1 MKKYSIESTAKT
13 PSISLDFGTGV
24 LEVKGRSF
32 PENAIEFYKPL
43 FDALEEYARSAKS
56 TTKVNFQLEN
66 FDTASAKCILDIFK
80 KLEKIGSETR
90 VVIIN
95 WYYKEGDE
103 DTLEAGEDYAALI
116 SLKFNLIEVS
126 E

>member
-13 PSISLDFGTGV
+13 PSINLDFGTGV

-43 FDALEEYARSAKS
+43 FDALEEYTSSAKS
-56 TTKVNFQLEN
+56 DTRVNFQLED
-66 FDTASAKCILDIFK
+66 FDTASAKCILDVFK
-80 KLEKIGSETR
+80 KLEKIGSDTR
-90 VVIIN
+90 VVIIH

-103 DTLEAGEDYAALI
+103 HMLEAGEDYQAI
-116 SLKFNLIEVS
+116 INLHFKIIGI
-126 E
+126 